1 MKIINGKLVKGDD
14 DGGSAKGAAAAT
26 AAAATAGAAAGGG
39 GGGGGGPPARP
50 GDWRCPSCG
59 ANVFASKRSCFK
71 CHAPKPGS
79 ESSRGGHG
87 GNSSG
92 GGGGGTAASTL
103 YQGSSGTTEADVGIT
118 HYLNTEGSWD
128 CIVKH
133 RYADFVVQEI
143 DESGNVCRL
152 GEIVAP
158 PEPSDEGD
166 APADAPA
173 DGAEPPKP
181 PSTEDG
187 FAYLTEKGI
196 LPAADIELIRTMTTS
211 FGTGANAAPGVNT
224 MDGLDYV
231 ILSPCDDKD
240 KRRLMHEAVRKYF
253 EGFESDVAEDAD
265 GAKCIRI
272 RRAGRAGKGGKRKG
286 GGGGDRK
293 AKRQAFDPR
302 GRAKTGWPSGKPKFC
317 EFTLCKEGKDTQDAI
332 DVVGRLLRRN
342 TNAFSYAGSKDKRG
356 VTTQRVSAFQTHAAD
371 LAKLNERLMGLR
383 LGSFCY
389 KDDKLELGALQGNH
403 FVVTLRRVLADA
415 ATIERAVACVR
426 KSGFINY
433 FGLQRFGTGAVP
445 THAIGRAMLRGEYR
459 AAVGLIMHPRQ
470 GEVCLY
476 ACVLENLAAC
486 LPSCLPAYCLHISA
500 NLIPFQGR
508 SAYVP

>member
-1 MKIINGKLVKGDD
+1 M
-14 DGGSAKGAAAAT
+14 
-26 AAAATAGAAAGGG
+26 
-39 GGGGGGPPARP
+39 
-50 GDWRCPSCG
+50 
-59 ANVFASKRSCFK
+59 
-71 CHAPKPGS
+71 
-79 ESSRGGHG
+79 
-87 GNSSG
+87 
-92 GGGGGTAASTL
+92 L

-118 HYLNTEGSWD
+118 HYLNKEGSWD

-152 GEIVAP
+152 GETVAP
-158 PEPSDEGD
+158 PEPDDDVAG
-166 APADAPA
+166 AADAQA
-173 DGAEPPKP
+173 DGTEPPKP

-187 FAYLTEKGI
+187 FAYLTEKDI
-196 LPAADIELIRTMTTS
+196 VPAADVELIRTMTTS

-253 EGFESDVAEDAD
+253 EGFESDVAENAD
-265 GAKCIRI
+265 GEKCIRI

-302 GRAKTGWPSGKPKFC
+302 GRAKTGWPAGKPKFC

-332 DVVGRLLRRN
+332 DVIGRLLRRN

-403 FVVTLRRVLADA
+403 FVVTLRRVQADA
-415 ATIERAVACVR
+415 ATIDRAVACVR
-426 KSGFINY
+426 ESGFINY

-470 GEVCLY
+470 GEVCLC
-476 ACVLENLAAC
+476 AWLLAC
-486 LPSCLPAYCLHISA
+486 LRIPAYLIIGRCTLAVYVKPARGAATSGGGPSARPLH
-500 NLIPFQGR
+500 
-508 SAYVP
+508 